1 MFNPKSE
8 LLKTFW
14 EKGSSP
20 DCPIIDFH
28 AHMNPHV
35 GSFQPGASAEKMA
48 AKMARCNTRLML
60 FSSHDSLFMP
70 SLKHACDIEAVEKYP
85 DRMRAYF
92 VISSNSTDL
101 DAELAL
107 LKSRP
112 DIFVGLKNLTGY
124 SGRGIID
131 PIYTPFYEYANEH
144 HMPIL
149 CHTWGGGLI
158 KEAEQLVTEYPDLTL
173 LVGHSFHGAWEEAA
187 RLANAYDNL
196 YLELTAVIDEVGPLE
211 LLLRKCGSEKIVF
224 GTDLPWFDTIHGVGY
239 IFSTPMTDRD
249 RENILFRNGCRILE
263 KHEWFQQ
270 LWSR

>member
-14 EKGSSP
+14 EKGNSP

-101 DAELAL
+101 DAELVL

-187 RLANAYDNL
+187 RLANTYDNL

-263 KHEWFQQ
+263 KHQWFQQ